1 MSRWFSETIVDTG
14 RLPLF
19 FLLVA
24 FLLAFLFIRFSVR
37 MIRAEVSWW
46 PGNVTP
52 GGMHIHH
59 VMFGLVMMLIAGFGL
74 VILASYETPVANC
87 IFASIFGV
95 GSALVLDEFALVLHL
110 RDVYWAEEGR
120 ASIDAVFVAIAI
132 LALFLLGLHPIGLAG
147 DFDEFRQD
155 RSVATLIGILIGLA
169 IELTFGV
176 ITLLKGKLWTGLV
189 GLFVVPLLIVGAIR
203 VSRPGAPWAR
213 WRYANRPAK
222 FAKAVAREQRYREPV
237 IRAKIVLQEA
247 VSGRFGVPPDLP
259 DRVSE
264 AEFTLP
270 PTVEKAP
277 NAVLTALRWRLIRR
291 RLRPIPSWRLP
302 VILVSLAIVSASTL
316 VSIDA
321 EAAAGSDSIK
331 ITGGVLDPGSTAT
344 LLSVIA
350 GGMVTLTGLVFTAL
364 TLAMQVGASQI
375 SVKIVP
381 ILQQDPLMRWAIGM
395 FLSTF
400 VFSLIIAVD
409 LALDSDTSAPA
420 LSTACAFLLA
430 FISTFLLI
438 ALVARVGSLLNPGQ
452 LLRWIAAQG
461 RGAIVR
467 SYPRSA
473 ESSDNSPA
481 EAVVD
486 RTAKVAQPAPDPGL
500 EISEPTPIRLH
511 RPSPDGRILL
521 AVNVA
526 RLQRLALV
534 WGVNVALIPTVGEFV
549 AQDSTLF
556 EVRGPMTRVQPHQ
569 LVACLLFGDASSPTM
584 SPAAA
589 IQTIVDIAL
598 KALSPS
604 VTDPG
609 RAVQAIDQLEDLL
622 VLIAPRV
629 RRESPDSQLSRI
641 RGYQRTWAD
650 YVAVATDEVRH
661 FSAHSMQVQRRLR
674 SLFATLLDACPT
686 DQHQPLLDRIAALD
700 AQVEREWVDPFDAR
714 LARVSDTQ
722 GLGSELGRTSRVHA
736 LVIGAKLP
744 NSPGSQPTE

>member
-59 VMFGLVMMLIAGFGL
+59 VMFGLVMMLTAGFGL

-87 IFASIFGV
+87 IFASLFGV

-120 ASIDAVFVAIAI
+120 ASIDAVFVAVAI
-132 LALFLLGLHPIGLAG
+132 LGLFLLGFHPIGLAG
-147 DFDEFRQD
+147 DFDEFRED
-155 RSVATLIGILIGLA
+155 RSVLTLIGILLGIAIDLA
-169 IELTFGV
+169 FAV

-213 WRYANRPAK
+213 WRYANKPAK
-222 FAKAVAREQRYREPV
+222 FAKAVAREKRYREPV
-237 IRAKIVLQEA
+237 VRAKIVLQEA

-264 AEFTLP
+264 AEFALP
-270 PTVEKAP
+270 PTAKKAP

-302 VILVSLAIVSASTL
+302 VILVSLAFIAASTL

-321 EAAAGSDSIK
+321 DAATGSSSIK
-331 ITGGVLDPGSTAT
+331 ITGGALDPGSTAT

-409 LALDSDTSAPA
+409 LALESETSAPV

-452 LLRWIAAQG
+452 LLRWVAAQG

-467 SYPRSA
+467 SYPHST
-473 ESSDNSPA
+473 EDSEDSEHGS
-481 EAVVD
+481 AVVD
-486 RTAKVAQPAPDPGL
+486 TTTA
-500 EISEPTPIRLH
+500 SEATPIRLR
-511 RPSPDGRILL
+511 RPSSDGRILL

-526 RLQRLALV
+526 QVQRLALR

-569 LVACLLFGDASSPTM
+569 LVACLLFGDTSSPTI

-629 RRESPDSQLSRI
+629 RLESPDSQLSRI

-661 FSAHSMQVQRRLR
+661 FSTHSMQVQRRLR
-674 SLFATLLDACPT
+674 SLFATLLEACPP

-714 LARVSDTQ
+714 LARVPDPQ
-722 GLGSELGRTSRVHA
+722 GLGSELGGKSRVHA
-736 LVIGAKLP
+736 LVVGTTLP
-744 NSPGSQPTE
+744 QPTE